1 MIAPSYRAAFERIR
15 CNLLRR
21 AGREVDLLKKRA
33 SAETLDPGETVCG
46 RPSIVLPNQY
56 ERVRSCGFG
65 RNVAEEIAQT
75 QGAPRE
81 IGPTIRYVVEDVVID
96 RGIVFGRGAQT
107 YFNAELDFSSAKL
120 PWVEYEDVALRSS
133 FIGCYFFGHWL
144 RDDCATHLLAEQE
157 SAPMSMPTPIWP
169 DVPGYL
175 DLFGQSYGQIE
186 RAYVKRLTLFYDI
199 CNTPHKIARL
209 RQLRARVASTQP
221 SKSDGKIVYV
231 MRGSAGKPRTLVNE
245 MEIVEQLK
253 RRGIIIVEAEKLGV
267 PLLVRELF
275 NARIVISIEG
285 SQFSHALMTLS
296 DAGAILVIQPPDRFF
311 NSHMDWAR
319 ALDIRYG
326 IVVGEQKETG
336 FYLPIDDLL
345 RTIDL
350 LDAAL
355 P

>member
-1 MIAPSYRAAFERIR
+1 MIAPNYRAAFERLR
-15 CNLLRR
+15 CGLLRR
-21 AGREVDLLKKRA
+21 AGRDVDLLKRA
-33 SAETLDPGETVCG
+33 SAEILDPGETVSG
-46 RPSIVLPNQY
+46 KPSIVLPNQFD
-56 ERVRSCGFG
+56 RVRSCGFG
-65 RNVAEEIAQT
+65 RDVAEEIAQT

-81 IGPTIRYVVEDVVID
+81 IGPTIRYVVEDVVVD
-96 RGIVFGRGAQT
+96 RGIIYGRGAQT
-107 YFNAELDFSSAKL
+107 YFNAGLDFGPAKA
-120 PWVEYEDVALRSS
+120 PWAEYEDVALRSS

-144 RDDCATHLLAEQE
+144 RDDCATHLLAEQR
-157 SAPMSMPTPIWP
+157 SAPMSMPTPVWP

-175 DLFGQSYGQIE
+175 DVLGQSYGQID
-186 RAYVKRLTLFYDI
+186 RGYVKHLTLFEDI

-209 RQLRARVASTQP
+209 RQLRARIAATQP
-221 SKSDGKIVYV
+221 SKPTGKIVYL

-253 RRGIIIVEAEKLGV
+253 RRDIVVVEAEKLSV
-267 PLLVRELF
+267 PLLVSELF

-319 ALDIRYG
+319 ALDIQYG
-326 IVVGEQKETG
+326 LVVGEQKETG

-350 LDAAL
+350 LDAGL
-355 P
+355 G